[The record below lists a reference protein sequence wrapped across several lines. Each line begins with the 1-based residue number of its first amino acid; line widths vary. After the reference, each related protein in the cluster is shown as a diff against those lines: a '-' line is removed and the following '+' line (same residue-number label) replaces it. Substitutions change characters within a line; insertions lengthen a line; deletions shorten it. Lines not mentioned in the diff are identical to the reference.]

1 MNKVTTGQKFKP
13 KATTWNSF
21 VDAAVYVK
29 QRQSDL
35 TSKALRRDTRSG
47 IVLVRNSTE
56 EDLGQFAGSSLGELI
71 IKPEDNEPEFRA
83 NIPIFE
89 AELIT
94 EENKDRPIVI
104 LQKPL
109 KENHCGA
116 AMLSGITPVKINVE
130 SEEHEFAE
138 VDVKNGLKSSESGSM
153 RVLWKEPETGGKWAI
168 IQIGASTAGFIYEGY
183 FAVTNVS
190 EDETQKVKVS
200 YGIAIINDSFFEVQ
214 EEEIEITEECNLY
227 LKSTY
232 ASEAIEAPILETS
245 SGLPDYETG
254 IFKGLIANIKWDDEN
269 AKIKKITQQQFGVM
283 YGIIWGD
290 C

>member
-1 MNKVTTGQKFKP
+1 
-13 KATTWNSF
+13 
-21 VDAAVYVK
+21 
-29 QRQSDL
+29 
-35 TSKALRRDTRSG
+35 
-47 IVLVRNSTE
+47 
-56 EDLGQFAGSSLGELI
+56 LGQFAVIALGELI
-71 IKPEDNEPEFRA
+71 IKPEDNEQEFRA
-83 NIPIFE
+83 NLPIFE
-89 AELIT
+89 AELIS

-109 KENHCGA
+109 KENHCGT
-116 AMLSGITPVKINVE
+116 AMLSGITPAKINVE

-138 VDVKNGLKSSESGSM
+138 LDVENGLKSSEPGSI
-153 RVLWKEPETGGKWAI
+153 RVLWKEPETGEKWAI

>member
-1 MNKVTTGQKFKP
+1 MKKVVTGQKFKP

-35 TSKALRRDTRSG
+35 TSKTLRRDTRSG

-56 EDLGQFAGSSLGELI
+56 EDLGQFAVIALGELI

-94 EENKDRPIVI
+94 EENKDRPIVV

-130 SEEHEFAE
+130 NEEHEFAE
-138 VDVKNGLKSSESGSM
+138 LDVENGLKSSESGSM
-153 RVLWKEPETGGKWAI
+153 RVLWKEPETGEKWAI

-214 EEEIEITEECNLY
+214 EEEIEITDECNLY

-232 ASEAIEAPILETS
+232 GNEAVEAPVLEAS
-245 SGLPDYETG
+245 SGPPDYETG